1 MFNND
6 EENGPAFAWAG
17 GPHSGPHS
25 EHGSQHHGRGGW
37 RAFSESFGF
46 GPPPDFG
53 PRPGFGP
60 RRGFGPPPSFGP
72 RMFFWGAFGPGGR
85 RGPNMYGRGD
95 LKFVLLELLQERPKH
110 GYEMIKELEGRAGGF
125 YTPSAGAV
133 YPTLQLMEDR
143 GWVTSA
149 TDDGKKVYTIT
160 DGGRTA
166 LQERQAQHEQPG
178 PGPREHGPG
187 HHEREHGHGPRDHEH
202 EHEHG
207 PGPRGPHRRHKHD
220 SPFGG
225 FASPELEALGRD
237 SIEVAR
243 LMRDAV
249 IAARGDPAKLTQI
262 RSIVAQTRQALS
274 ALLQQDGSQPNPTAK
289 EPPPEMV

>member
-1 MFNND
+1 MFDNEN
-6 EENGPAFAWAG
+6 NGPAFAWAG
-17 GPHSGPHS
+17 GGYEGPRH
-25 EHGSQHHGRGGW
+25 HHGPRHDW
-37 RAFSESFGF
+37 RDFG
-46 GPPPDFG
+46 PDFG
-53 PRPGFGP
+53 ARF
-60 RRGFGPPPSFGP
+60 R
-72 RMFFWGAFGPGGR
+72 FFWGNFGPGGR

-133 YPTLQLMEDR
+133 YPTLQLLEDR
-143 GWVTSA
+143 GWVTNE
-149 TDDGKKVYTIT
+149 TQEGKKVYTIT
-160 DGGRTA
+160 DDGRAA
-166 LQERQAQHEQPG
+166 LAERQARQEQPG

-187 HHEREHGHGPRDHEH
+187 PHGPGPGPHG
-202 EHEHG
+202 HEHG
-207 PGPRGPHRRHKHD
+207 PGPGGPWGGHHRGRH

-249 IAARGDPAKLTQI
+249 ISARGDPAKLEKI
-262 RSIVAQTRQALS
+262 RLIVEQTHQALR
-274 ALLQQDGSQPNPTAK
+274 ALLQQNDSPPPAQGSGA
-289 EPPPEMV
+289 PPEMV

>member
-1 MFNND
+1 MFNDN
-6 EENGPAFAWAG
+6 ENGPAFAWAG
-17 GPHSGPHS
+17 GAQDWR
-25 EHGSQHHGRGGW
+25 EAHHHARGGW
-37 RAFSESFGF
+37 RAFRESFGF
-46 GPPPDFG
+46 GPPP
-53 PRPGFGP
+53 GFGP
-60 RRGFGPPPSFGP
+60 RF
-72 RMFFWGAFGPGGR
+72 FFWGAFGPGGR

-160 DGGRTA
+160 DAGRAA
-166 LQERQAQHEQPG
+166 LSERQAQREQ

-187 HHEREHGHGPRDHEH
+187 HAPHEHGPGHGPR

-207 PGPRGPHRRHKHD
+207 PRGPWERRHERH

-249 IAARGDPAKLTQI
+249 IAARGDPAKLAQI
-262 RSIVAQTRQALS
+262 RSIVEQTRQALS
-274 ALLQQDGSQPNPTAK
+274 TLLQQGDSQPNPTTK
-289 EPPPEMV
+289 EPPPEIV

>member
-1 MFNND
+1 MFND

-17 GPHSGPHS
+17 GSHGDPHGGHGPHHQL
-25 EHGSQHHGRGGW
+25 HGAW
-37 RAFSESFGF
+37 RAFRESFGF
-46 GPPPDFG
+46 GPPPA
-53 PRPGFGP
+53 FGP
-60 RRGFGPPPSFGP
+60 RRGFGPPPGFGP

-160 DGGRTA
+160 DAGRAA
-166 LQERQAQHEQPG
+166 LQERQAQREQPDA
-178 PGPREHGPG
+178 GPREHGPG
-187 HHEREHGHGPRDHEH
+187 RGHGHGREHEHSHEH
-202 EHEHG
+202 EHERG
-207 PGPRGPHRRHKHD
+207 PGPRGPWERRHERH

-225 FASPELEALGRD
+225 FAGPELEALGRD

-262 RSIVAQTRQALS
+262 RSIVEQTRQALS
-274 ALLQQDGSQPNPTAK
+274 TLLQQGDSQPNPTTQ
-289 EPPPEMV
+289 EPPSEMV